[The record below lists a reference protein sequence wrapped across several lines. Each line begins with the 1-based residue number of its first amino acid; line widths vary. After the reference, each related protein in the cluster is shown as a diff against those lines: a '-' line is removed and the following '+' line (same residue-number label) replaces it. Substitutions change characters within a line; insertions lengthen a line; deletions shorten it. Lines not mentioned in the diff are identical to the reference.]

1 MLTNAAKYG
10 LKAMAYLAEQ
20 QDKAPIKISEIAF
33 SQNIP
38 EKFLVNIFLELKN
51 HGYIVVFRG
60 RKGGY
65 ALAKKPRDIQVG
77 EIIRAI
83 DGTLSPIPCAS
94 KKHYK
99 KCLDCKSETN
109 CPVRII
115 MTRSRE
121 ALSSVLDE
129 CDLEEFCRLGGAAS

>member
-10 LKAMAYLAEQ
+10 LKAMAYLAER
-20 QDKAPIKISEIAF
+20 QDQSPIKISEIAF

-38 EKFLVNIFLELKN
+38 EKFLVNIFIELKN
-51 HGYIVVFRG
+51 HGYIFVFRG

-65 ALAKKPRDIQVG
+65 ALAKKPSDIQVG

-83 DGTLSPIPCAS
+83 DGTLSPISCAS

-99 KCLDCKSETN
+99 KCLDCKSEIN

-115 MTRSRE
+115 MARSRE
-121 ALSSVLDE
+121 ALSSVLDK
-129 CDLEEFCRLGGAAS
+129 CDLEQFCRLGEAGI